1 MERAKG
7 DVVHVQVP
15 SMSRRTAFHVREGRV
30 PGEGCHRMTEVTPP
44 LDRSASSGG
53 REFRVAS
60 GLEETRM
67 YEVAELTEEEG
78 LVVRIGSLLRWQ
90 AYAIVSILHP
100 PFEE

>member
-1 MERAKG
+1 VPRERR
-7 DVVHVQVP
+7 D
-15 SMSRRTAFHVREGRV
+15 RV
-30 PGEGCHRMTEVTPP
+30 TEVTPP
-44 LDRSASSGG
+44 LDAELSGGG

-60 GLEETRM
+60 GLELEREGL
-67 YEVAELTEEEG
+67 YQVAELTEEEG